1 MRIDHL
7 PQHFMYV
14 NREGAARAQYMCS
27 LVQRSAGSCIDGFTA
42 GRDERMI
49 SRATLLTEQVTNY
62 TEYNTSEVQHYC
74 QQYDTLA

>member
-1 MRIDHL
+1 MSM
-7 PQHFMYV
+7 HFFEHFYSHQISYACAMHELCIH

-49 SRATLLTEQVTNY
+49 SRATLLTEQVT
-62 TEYNTSEVQHYC
+62 TVK
-74 QQYDTLA
+74 